1 MGKSRN
7 ILQALAVATVAVS
20 GMAFAFDPKTVKDM
34 GDAIPSVEEFKDILG
49 TAVAAQRQPK
59 TRGLG
64 KQAAKPQGFSSS
76 AIDFAFGSDRL
87 TERSRKV
94 LTNLSSALSA
104 VDLSGVRLEIVGHTD
119 AVGADTYNI
128 QLSRKR
134 AVAVM
139 NFIAKNSSVPAQAME
154 AVGVGKQDL
163 KDPDHPE
170 SAINRRVEVLAARAQ
185 QAQQ

>member
-1 MGKSRN
+1 MNGTRE
-7 ILQALAVATVAVS
+7 ILRALAIASFAAS
-20 GMAFAFDPKTVKDM
+20 GMAFGFDPNAVKDM
-34 GDAIPSVEEFKDILG
+34 GDAIPTVEGFKDILG

-59 TRGLG
+59 TRALG
-64 KQAAKPQGFSSS
+64 RQAAKPKGFSSS

-104 VDLSGVRLEIVGHTD
+104 VDLNGVRLEIVGHTD
-119 AVGADTYNI
+119 AVGADAYNV

-139 NFIAKNSSVPAQAME
+139 NFLARNSAVPAQTME

-163 KDPDHPE
+163 KDPEHPD
-170 SAINRRVEVLAARAQ
+170 SAVNRRVEVLAARAQ
-185 QAQQ
+185 P